1 VIKTENL
8 TILFVDIAGFTA
20 TTSRQSRAENA
31 RLLQNFGSTL
41 LPLIKNFKGRLIKT
55 IGDALLITFRSPT
68 DGMLCSMAL
77 QDAMHGY
84 NLSAPEGEKIHIRVA
99 ANLGEVRVT
108 KNDIF
113 GEPVNVAS
121 RIEGVAPADEIYLSE
136 AVYMAMNKAEVPA
149 VEVGSKELAGVPHPV
164 RLYNIPRFSTHR
176 LVSEYADNEEQGS
189 ELLYPYGGMHYQTR
203 SGALSSLL
211 HFYDNRKVAN
221 FFISALTVSVIA
233 VAVVVGYQFLIKPS
247 LERPAGIQTTTNE
260 RQVTAVET
268 PGIQQQNKTE
278 EPVSIKPGGSEAT
291 APDTGRAIT
300 ETVSEERVKKPVKII
315 TKSPIK
321 TTTDTAK
328 VTSPVSIE
336 VSSTETEQVEKQHI
350 AETGPTKT
358 APVARQQTVETGS
371 AKTAPVARQQTAGN
385 GLIKTAPVTG
395 QQTVETGS
403 AKTAPVAGQQ
413 NIETGSAKTAPV
425 ARQQTAGTG
434 STKNEPVT
442 GQKLIASKDSSTR
455 TPAPNTVSTTV
466 EEPITEAIAPEI
478 TETET
483 AEGEKDA
490 EDIISAPITYATKED
505 TTKWNVTS
513 AKQAFKET
521 KISKAEYTRIMSKL
535 KTEYD
540 KKIRQLKLDLNR
552 NRITRAEYDEAV
564 RKAKLEYSGG

>member
-68 DGMLCSMAL
+68 DAMLCSMAL

-176 LVSEYADNEEQGS
+176 LVSEYADNEERGS

-278 EPVSIKPGGSEAT
+278 EPVSIKPGGSEET

-300 ETVSEERVKKPVKII
+300 ETISEERVKKPVKII

-336 VSSTETEQVEKQHI
+336 VNSTETEPVEEQHI
-350 AETGPTKT
+350 TETGPTKT
-358 APVARQQTVETGS
+358 APVTGQQTVETGS

-385 GLIKTAPVTG
+385 GSAKTEPVTG
-395 QQTVETGS
+395 QQT
-403 AKTAPVAGQQ
+403 
-413 NIETGSAKTAPV
+413 IETGSAKTAPV

-434 STKNEPVT
+434 STKTEPVT
-442 GQKLIASKDSSTR
+442 GQKLIASKDSSTH
-455 TPAPNTVSTTV
+455 TPATNTVSTTV
-466 EEPITEAIAPEI
+466 EEHIPEATTPEI
-478 TETET
+478 TETES
-483 AEGEKDA
+483 AEGEKDT
-490 EDIISAPITYATKED
+490 EDIISAPITYTTKED

-521 KISKAEYTRIMSKL
+521 RISKAEYTRIMSKL

-552 NRITRAEYDEAV
+552 SRITRAEYDEAV